1 MIFGE
6 PWDLKLPDICL
17 TGEEKLQKTLTQETC
32 PGRGSNPGPLSD
44 RRTCYRLLHSGGLLV
59 RVKKLE
65 TSRKTYQD
73 PVSSITKPTWGN
85 RGANSEPQRWETT
98 NSLRY
103 ELGIKLSSTRD
114 RLDVW
119 DTMKLLYWMSVN
131 SKDAGRPCLMHH
143 HRGGWNE
150 MKRNEWDDCG
160 DMVEWNL
167 WQGKN
172 GKTPR
177 KTYPDF
183 ILPTI
188 KPTWSD
194 RYANLGP
201 QRRNAST

>member
-1 MIFGE
+1 MG
-6 PWDLKLPDICL
+6 K
-17 TGEEKLQKTLTQETC
+17 
-32 PGRGSNPGPLSD
+32 
-44 RRTCYRLLHSGGLLV
+44 RR
-59 RVKKLE
+59 E

-150 MKRNEWDDCG
+150 MDEMNVEKWWNKICGRGKQGKPREKPTQAPFRPPWNSHACGTSPPSFYHQQWTPECTPVIWSYMKVTLIVVSISLNEWKWSC
-160 DMVEWNL
+160 N
-167 WQGKN
+167 
-172 GKTPR
+172 
-177 KTYPDF
+177 
-183 ILPTI
+183 TI
-188 KPTWSD
+188 EISSSECS
-194 RYANLGP
+194 A
-201 QRRNAST
+201 